1 MGGDEANEAKSFRG
15 PVADDGAEAYGYHKP
30 WYGYNKTL
38 AGYSEWLLGSEWL
51 ADSVID
57 LHGPLS
63 AVVGAWRER
72 VGHRK
77 PGVERDVMTVEE
89 VGARGGVP
97 RRADEACGGG
107 DKGDAA
113 VRA

>member
-1 MGGDEANEAKSFRG
+1 M
-15 PVADDGAEAYGYHKP
+15 
-30 WYGYNKTL
+30 
-38 AGYSEWLLGSEWL
+38 
-51 ADSVID
+51 ID

-89 VGARGGVP
+89 AEAEWGRVEARGGAP
-97 RRADEACGGG
+97 RRADEARGGG